1 MAEEGQSVSQPIF
14 VRTLSKQEAGELER
28 LVRKGRDAREMR
40 RAQAIRLSA
49 QGRKAWEIA
58 ELLGMT
64 RQSVMRFID
73 AFNRE
78 GIKGLSEKPRSG
90 RPPKATDEYI
100 RLLKEAVA
108 TPPAELGYPF
118 SSWTTGRLRE
128 HLARECHVVLHP
140 DYLSRLMARH
150 GIVYRRPRH
159 VMDHLRDQQE
169 YDEKKEIVEFLK
181 KARAKGGRTST
192 SCSSTS
198 VKFTC
203 TRS

>member
-1 MAEEGQSVSQPIF
+1 MSQPIF
-14 VRTLSKQEAGELER
+14 VRTLSRQEAGELER

-49 QGRKAWEIA
+49 QGKKAWEIA

-90 RPPKATDEYI
+90 RPPKATDEYV
-100 RLLKEAVA
+100 RLLKEAVG

-140 DYLSRLMARH
+140 DYLSRLMAKH

-159 VMDHLRDQQE
+159 VMDHLRDHGE
-169 YDEKKEIVEFLK
+169 YDEKKEIVDFLK
-181 KARAKGGRTST
+181 KARAKGGRSST
-192 SCSSTS
+192 CCSSTS

-203 TRS
+203 TPS

>member
-1 MAEEGQSVSQPIF
+1 VSQPKF
-14 VRTLSKQEAGELER
+14 VRALSRKEFGEIER
-28 LVRKGRDAREMR
+28 LIRKVPTAREMR
-40 RAQAIRLSA
+40 RAQAVRLSA
-49 QGRKAWEIA
+49 QGRKAREIA
-58 ELLGMT
+58 EVLGFSV
-64 RQSVMRFID
+64 QSVHRFIN

-78 GIKGLSEKPRSG
+78 GAKGLCEKPRSG

-118 SSWTTGRLRE
+118 ASWTTGRLRE
-128 HLARECHVVLHP
+128 HLARKCHVVLHP
-140 DYLSRLMARH
+140 DYLARLMARH

-159 VMDHLRDQQE
+159 VMGHLRDQE
-169 YDEKKEIVEFLK
+169 DYDEKKEIVEFLK
-181 KARAKGGRTST
+181 KARGQGKGAST
-192 SCSSTS
+192 FCSSTS